1 MKLLKNLEENIDDNI
16 IENLY
21 LNNLFLS
28 EIVPEGQEYEK
39 AQKEISKLEKGIIK
53 NSN

>member
-21 LNNLFLS
+21 LNNLIFIRDS
-28 EIVPEGQEYEK
+28 TRRAGVWK
-39 AQKEISKLEKGIIK
+39 SQKRNI
-53 NSN
+53 